1 VKRLK
6 ALLGVAALALAA
18 PAMAQTIAITN
29 ARIATGTGAPAIDGG
44 TVVIR
49 DGRIVS
55 VGRGAAPTG
64 AQLLDAQGRWV
75 TPGLI
80 GGFTRLGLLD
90 VDAVDDSNDTEA
102 GGSPFSAAIDIA
114 PAINPRSVNLPI
126 NRIEGVTRAVV
137 APASGQDSVFAG
149 QGAIITL
156 ADASDVVMKPR
167 AFQFVEIGE
176 RGADLTG
183 GSRGAAFAGFRTG
196 LREALEFSRT
206 RTLFQPGG
214 HRESIYNKPDVEA
227 LVPVVQGQMPAL
239 VHVERASDIERVLEL
254 RREFPAL
261 KLILV
266 GVTEGWMVA
275 DKIAAARVPVI
286 ASAMNNLPASFE
298 RLGATQSNVGRMV
311 KAGVKVALGMIDDD
325 DGRQIR
331 LLPQHAGNLVAVGRL
346 PGGTGVTQEQA
357 LSLMTQAPAEIFG
370 LTDLGT
376 LEPGKRADVV
386 IWDGD
391 PLELATAP
399 VAVMID
405 GRQVPLVSRQTK
417 LRDRYMPNRP
427 DDMPVQYR
435 R

>member
-1 VKRLK
+1 MKRLK

-18 PAMAQTIAITN
+18 PAMAQTVAITN
-29 ARIATGTGAPAIDGG
+29 AKIATGTGAPAIDGG

-55 VGRGAAPTG
+55 VGRGGAPAG
-64 AQLLDAQGRWV
+64 AQILDAQGRWV

-90 VDAVDDSNDTEA
+90 VDAVNDSNDTEA
-102 GGSPFSAAIDIA
+102 DDSPFSAAIDIA

-137 APASGQDSVFAG
+137 APSSGQDSVFAG

-156 ADASDVVMKPR
+156 ADANDVVTKPR

-176 RGADLTG
+176 RGAELAG
-183 GSRGAAFAGFRTG
+183 GARGAAYTIFRSG
-196 LREALEFSRT
+196 LREAQDFART
-206 RTLFQPGG
+206 RGQYSPGP
-214 HRESIYNKPDVEA
+214 ELDTVYNKADIEA
-227 LVPVVQGQMPAL
+227 LVPVVQGRVPAL

-286 ASAMNNLPASFE
+286 ASALNDLPSSFE

-311 KAGVKVALGMIDDD
+311 NAGVKVALGMIDDD

-346 PGGTGVTQEQA
+346 PGGTGVTPEKA